1 MWRKAK
7 NSLTN
12 DGPEMIGITNTN
24 TRTKTTLDKVHIFR
38 EGHRILRNLNLTF
51 DWHYRGQK

>member
-7 NSLTN
+7 KSLTN

-24 TRTKTTLDKVHIFR
+24 TRTKTTFDKTCIKAYIF
-38 EGHRILRNLNLTF
+38 
-51 DWHYRGQK
+51 